1 MMGIPAPLVAGMVIS
16 GACFGDK
23 MSPVSD
29 TTNLAAMASG
39 VKLIDHIRSMALTT
53 TPTYLITLVVFTYL
67 GLQYADNALPQN
79 TLTELLVGIKSQ
91 YTINLF
97 VLLPFITML
106 LLGLSRIDAIPTMFI
121 SIAVALVLALLVQD
135 KSLTGFLNSL
145 YSGEVHHSGV
155 ASLDNLLGRGGIASM
170 MWTLSLALIALMLG
184 GILTSFGFLN
194 VLIVGILARVKKSA
208 TLVLTTILACFVGN
222 IVMAE
227 AYMSIILGGHLFSDA
242 YDQRGV
248 DRAVLSRSLEDGATL
263 SAALIP
269 WTTAGAFFASTLG
282 VNVLDYAPYAILNW
296 LNPLISIALAYAGVA
311 LFKGD
316 RKEIR

>member
-1 MMGIPAPLVAGMVIS
+1 
-16 GACFGDK
+16 
-23 MSPVSD
+23 
-29 TTNLAAMASG
+29 MASG